1 MNRKMRTILPIT
13 LPFLS
18 CLLLLPACT
27 EENRDGI
34 LSAPGWEP
42 LRIASI
48 AMDGSATPRGI
59 IEKVGKGTG
68 ELSSIGVYAAY
79 SDGAEYKPAHGSNT
93 DIYQYD
99 GSQWSTTATPFDA
112 VLRLPTGTGAPGVT
126 AYAWHPSDLTPV
138 YQSNG
143 GSHVTGVDI
152 PNQII
157 FDAANQNDYLYATP
171 ASVQAGTAASF
182 TMNHA
187 LLKLTCKIYKSSSLT
202 EEIHL
207 TSLSITERNNNW
219 LTGQGSMR
227 LANGELSGLTNT
239 SKLVITAGDA
249 SQGYTPKVVVVPDT
263 QDNPATVHCLLAPT
277 SVTGLRFELEAKS
290 SVQTYSFQSNFVTP
304 GKLEGNKGEHIIVT
318 IKLDG
323 MDAKVTGISVY
334 KWEPYSDT
342 YIPVTPEPE
351 T

>member
-27 EENRDGI
+27 EENQNGT

-48 AMDGSATPRGI
+48 AMDGSATPRSI
-59 IEKVGKGTG
+59 IETVGKGTG

-99 GSQWSTTATPFDA
+99 GSQWSTTATHLDA
-112 VLRLPTGTGAPGVT
+112 VLRLPTATGAPGVT

-143 GSHVTGVDI
+143 GSHVTGVAI
-152 PNQII
+152 PNQIT

-227 LANGELSGLTNT
+227 LADGVLSGLTNT
-239 SKLVITAGDA
+239 SKLVITADDT
-249 SQGYTPKVVVVPDT
+249 SPGYTPKVVPDT
-263 QDNPATVHCLLAPT
+263 QNSPTTVHCLLAPT

-304 GKLEGNKGEHIIVT
+304 TKTDGAKGEHIIVT